1 MAKYDKGMEKKTK
14 PSQIN
19 MNEQPL
25 TAAQAGEL
33 FNVSSWA
40 MYQRARRGQ
49 VPYHHVGKRIYFMK
63 SELLAHAINS

>member
-1 MAKYDKGMEKKTK
+1 
-14 PSQIN
+14 